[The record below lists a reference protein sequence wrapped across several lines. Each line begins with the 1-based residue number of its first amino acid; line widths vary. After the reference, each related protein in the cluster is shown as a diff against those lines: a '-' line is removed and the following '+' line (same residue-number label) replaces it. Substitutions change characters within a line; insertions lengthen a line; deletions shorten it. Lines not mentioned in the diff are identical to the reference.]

1 MNVLVC
7 NVDIIALDGFET
19 NWRTLTVRDVRLLTD
34 GYFTLDKSF
43 LVFGKYQGIKYKAA
57 LKPLLVRTD
66 KETILVDTGVGTLPP
81 KYEKFHEVIRSKEE
95 ELSYSLRAVGLKPS
109 DITMV
114 VNTHLHFDH
123 CGNNRLFE
131 NSKFLIQT
139 DEIRY
144 AYFPDRFMRVSYLR
158 DFFDVEGD
166 YVPVKGRY
174 EIENGVEVVP
184 TPGHTIGHQSLVVK
198 WKNRNVV
205 YAGDAAP
212 LPENIEKRNISGMIY
227 DSSLGLESI
236 DLLRRIEN
244 PVYIY
249 SHDNQQLKADL

>member
-1 MNVLVC
+1 MTVL
-7 NVDIIALDGFET
+7 
-19 NWRTLTVRDVRLLTD
+19 DVRLLSD

-57 LKPLLVRTD
+57 LKPLLIRTE
-66 KETILVDTGVGTLPP
+66 KETILVDTGVGNLPP
-81 KYEKFHEVIRSKEE
+81 KYEKFHDVIRTKED
-95 ELSYSLRAVGLKPS
+95 ELSHSLKTAGLTPS
-109 DITMV
+109 DVTMI

-123 CGNNRLFE
+123 CGNNCLFK

-166 YVPVKGRY
+166 YLPVKGRY
-174 EIENGVEVVP
+174 EIEDGVEVIP
-184 TPGHTIGHQSLVVK
+184 TPGHTIGHQSLVVR

-227 DSSLGLESI
+227 DSALGLQSI
-236 DLLRRIEN
+236 DLLRRIES
-244 PVYIY
+244 PVFIY
-249 SHDNQQLKADL
+249 SHDNQQPKANL